1 MGIRWWLPGGSVV
14 KNPPA
19 NPRAKGDTG
28 LIHESRISPAGG
40 NGNPLQYPCWQNP
53 MDRGA
58 WWATVHEI
66 AKSQTRLGTVV
77 RYLSANISLK
87 VRPKTAYY
95 VTVQSLT
102 STCFLLP
109 LTLSSHSLSL
119 LFALILNIKNV
130 ENKLR

>member
-1 MGIRWWLPGGSVV
+1 
-14 KNPPA
+14 
-19 NPRAKGDTG
+19 
-28 LIHESRISPAGG
+28 
-40 NGNPLQYPCWQNP
+40 

-66 AKSQTRLGTVV
+66 AKSQTQLGTVV